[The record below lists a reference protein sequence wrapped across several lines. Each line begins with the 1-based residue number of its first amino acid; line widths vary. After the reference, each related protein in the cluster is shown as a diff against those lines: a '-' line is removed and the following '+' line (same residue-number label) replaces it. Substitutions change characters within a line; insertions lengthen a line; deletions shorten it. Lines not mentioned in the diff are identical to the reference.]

1 MIHKPGAVLPPDDE
15 LAELLAEHG
24 TYHAVATILGCT
36 DSAIRYHCHNQM
48 GLESPQRH
56 GGRRTCVICGVS
68 SDQQAIERFSVIHRT
83 LGHGRIAGGADLC
96 QSCWRNLTRRT
107 RRHQL
112 AATKRVG
119 IAKSTLS

>member
-1 MIHKPGAVLPPDDE
+1 MSRKPGAMLPPDDE

-36 DSAIRYHCHNQM
+36 ESAIRYRYHSQM

-56 GGRRTCVICGVS
+56 GGRRTCVLCGACS
-68 SDQQAIERFSVIHRT
+68 SEQVIERFSVVHRT
-83 LGHGRIAGGADLC
+83 RAHGRMSGGADLC

-107 RRHQL
+107 RHRQL
-112 AATKRVG
+112 AASKRVG
-119 IAKSTLS
+119 TAKSTLS